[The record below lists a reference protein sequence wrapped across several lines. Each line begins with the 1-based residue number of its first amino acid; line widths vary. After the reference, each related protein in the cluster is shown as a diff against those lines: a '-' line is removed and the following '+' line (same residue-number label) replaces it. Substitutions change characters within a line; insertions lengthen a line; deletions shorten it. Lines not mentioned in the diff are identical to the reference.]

1 MLVTHMSIASTI
13 GHNTIHMNFSQL
25 LFHIGRTLYHL
36 DSRLCD
42 WRTSFVLKFEEL
54 LNVWSYTIDR
64 LLELGLIIIRI
75 SIVQVYFS

>member
-1 MLVTHMSIASTI
+1 M
-13 GHNTIHMNFSQL
+13 
-25 LFHIGRTLYHL
+25 
-36 DSRLCD
+36 
-42 WRTSFVLKFEEL
+42 LKFEEL